1 MLPRGTEIMSRTLE
15 LPDELYE
22 RLEKA
27 AAEGHTTPVDWLEHH
42 VPKPNG
48 QSTAPADKKT
58 LRERLRGLIGNFS
71 SGGQERL
78 SEDCGEKFADYL
90 EQKRREGRF

>member
-1 MLPRGTEIMSRTLE
+1 LE

-27 AAEGHTTPVDWLEHH
+27 AETSGATPVEWLEQH

-48 QSTAPADKKT
+48 RPVQPQPSKT
-58 LRERLRGLIGNFS
+58 LRERLEGLIGNFS

-78 SEDCGEKFADYL
+78 SEDTGEKFTDYL
-90 EQKRREGRF
+90 EQKRREGRL